1 LEQDYNNHSNGIQT
15 ATAARHDL
23 TQAVRGISHRG
34 SAIIHSP
41 HDSVEDPKDVRD
53 HPLVRISDAELDSLL
68 ATLEVDFVKLA
79 ECLVSPGW
87 RLALDGTN
95 ASSIHYNL
103 AGAGRMII
111 GDQPPI
117 DLLPHTLIIV
127 PQGQPIMIEEPTHLR
142 PVSNRT
148 TAVGRLQD
156 IAPGAFRKFVA
167 GDGGPHIML
176 ICGYFRASYGG
187 SIDLFAPLSS
197 AIVEH
202 FDFADQLDDKL
213 KLAMAELIAQEAG
226 MRAMAAALLKQVLV
240 TLLRRSLSSM
250 NLWVERFSIL
260 GDPQIARAFAD
271 MAARPGFSHSV
282 QSLARRAGLS
292 RSAFMAR
299 FTQLL
304 GKSPM
309 VTLRDLRM
317 RKAARLLTASNFSV
331 DQVAHCVG
339 YKSRSSFF
347 RAFLKIYGND
357 PSDYRAAAHRQTRQ

>member
-1 LEQDYNNHSNGIQT
+1 MG
-15 ATAARHDL
+15 
-23 TQAVRGISHRG
+23 HRW
-34 SAIIHSP
+34 SAIIRSTHNSI
-41 HDSVEDPKDVRD
+41 EDQKDVSD
-53 HPLVRISDAELDSLL
+53 HPLVRISNAELDSFL

-103 AGAGRMII
+103 AGAGRMTV
-111 GDQPPI
+111 GNQPPI
-117 DLLPHTLIIV
+117 DLLPHTLVIV

-148 TAVGRLQD
+148 TVIGQLQN

-187 SIDLFAPLSS
+187 SIDLFAPLPS

-202 FDFADQLDDKL
+202 FDSTDQLDDKL
-213 KLAMAELIAQEAG
+213 KLAMAELIAQEVG
-226 MRAMAAALLKQVLV
+226 MRAMATALLKQVLI

-250 NLWVERFSIL
+250 DLWLERFSIL
-260 GDPQIARAFAD
+260 GDPQITRTLAD

-282 QSLARRAGLS
+282 QSLAQTAGLS

-299 FTQLL
+299 FTHLL

-317 RKAARLLTASNFSV
+317 RQAAKLLTSSNLSV
-331 DQVAHCVG
+331 DQIAHCVG

-357 PSDYRAAAHRQTRQ
+357 PSDYRATAHRQIRQ